1 MDDELYMRQAL
12 ALACLAEGDTSPNP
26 MVGAVIVSADG
37 EVVGEG
43 YHHKA
48 GQPHAEINALKEA
61 KKLARGG
68 TIYVTLEPCSHFGRT
83 GPCCEA
89 IIAAGLKRVV
99 AAVEDPNPKVAGNGF
114 KRLRDAGIEVT
125 VGVCAEEAR
134 LLNEKFF
141 HWIVTG
147 RPFVSMKY
155 AMTLDGKIATRTGD
169 SKWIT
174 GEDARAYGHYLRKA
188 HDCIL
193 VGKNTVL
200 ADDPELTT
208 RLVEGRTGLIMELPP
223 YHKPHW
229 KSLFGSVFSKM
240 GNVLSRALRIIIC
253 ISVIFWLLSY
263 SADGNVA
270 NSIIYKVG
278 TFIEPVTSLFGL
290 PWQLFIAFVASA
302 MGKEASLGVMASLF
316 NTGSIWAAI
325 EQSATVD
332 TAALSTSMLSV
343 ISRPEALAFLFAFFF
358 NMPCLMALT
367 ATTQETHSMK
377 WTVRIALYYVLTAL
391 IMATIAYHVG
401 LVIF

>member
-26 MVGAVIVSADG
+26 MVGAVIVSAYG

-43 YHHKA
+43 YHQKA
-48 GQPHAEINALKEA
+48 GQAHAEINALKEA

-114 KRLRDAGIEVT
+114 KRLLDAGIEVT

-147 RPFVSMKY
+147 RPFISIKY

-174 GEDARAYGHYLRKA
+174 GDDARAYGHYLRKA

-208 RLVEGRTGLIMELPP
+208 RLIEGKNPLRIVLDSNCEVPMTAKIFDGEAETLLVTGTELTSSKQAKVEALQALPNVEVLQLSAVDGRLSVKMLLEELSRRNLTSVLVEGGSTVHGDFLESGL
-223 YHKPHW
+223 
-229 KSLFGSVFSKM
+229 VD
-240 GNVLSRALRIIIC
+240 RI
-253 ISVIFWLLSY
+253 Y
-263 SADGNVA
+263 A
-270 NSIIYKVG
+270 
-278 TFIEPVTSLFGL
+278 
-290 PWQLFIAFVASA
+290 FIAPKLIG
-302 MGKEASLGVMASLF
+302 GKEALTPIGGRGFALVEDCYILKDVETLSLDADILL
-316 NTGSIWAAI
+316 TGRV
-325 EQSATVD
+325 ERND
-332 TAALSTSMLSV
+332 C
-343 ISRPEALAFLFAFFF
+343 R
-358 NMPCLMALT
+358 CL
-367 ATTQETHSMK
+367 Q
-377 WTVRIALYYVLTAL
+377 V
-391 IMATIAYHVG
+391 
-401 LVIF
+401 